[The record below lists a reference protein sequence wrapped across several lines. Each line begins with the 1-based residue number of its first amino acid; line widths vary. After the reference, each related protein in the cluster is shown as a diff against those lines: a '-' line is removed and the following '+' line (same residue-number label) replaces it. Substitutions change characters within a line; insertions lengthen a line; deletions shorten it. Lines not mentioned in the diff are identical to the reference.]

1 MGRLLFGGSANAT
14 PRVFARRG
22 PSTLWGGTRG
32 TLFVVSA
39 MDWRDLTGLQKIYRE
54 ESKDAKEDMQPDCE
68 GGLGGGFDTS
78 SLGERGGMDPCPTS
92 PTRERGGTNPA
103 H

>member
-1 MGRLLFGGSANAT
+1 MQPDRQGGLGCGFDTSLT
-14 PRVFARRG
+14 RERG
-22 PSTLWGGTRG
+22 ALNHKGT
-32 TLFVVSA
+32 
-39 MDWRDLTGLQKIYRE
+39 
-54 ESKDAKEDMQPDCE
+54 KDTKGPTSPERSERAITAKAAKGAKPDMQPDRQ